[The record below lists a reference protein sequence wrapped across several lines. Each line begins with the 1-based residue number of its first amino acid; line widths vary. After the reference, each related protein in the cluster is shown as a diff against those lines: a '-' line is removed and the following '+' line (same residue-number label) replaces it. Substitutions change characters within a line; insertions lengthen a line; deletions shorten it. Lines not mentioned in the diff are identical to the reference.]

1 MDEYIYFIS
10 FVGFFSAGGCTYGNC
25 VLRFPKPI
33 SSLQDVRATESYI
46 KTAPKNP
53 FPLINVCI
61 INLQPLGRVL
71 ASEKMIWN

>member
-10 FVGFFSAGGCTYGNC
+10 FVGLFSAGGCTYGNC
-25 VLRFPKPI
+25 VLKFPKPI
-33 SSLQDVRATESYI
+33 SSLQDIQATEAYI
-46 KTAPKNP
+46 KTAPKNL

-71 ASEKMIWN
+71 ASEKMILN